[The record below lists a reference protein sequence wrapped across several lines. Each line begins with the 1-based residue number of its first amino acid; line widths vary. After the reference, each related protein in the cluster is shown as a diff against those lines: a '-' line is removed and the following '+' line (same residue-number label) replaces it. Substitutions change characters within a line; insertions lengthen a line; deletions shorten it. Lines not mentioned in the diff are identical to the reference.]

1 MAMNDLIFSSLVLIV
16 EFLVTCGV
24 FAVLVFAVRFSY
36 DKIKNISYFKT
47 SRFFNPSEYLP
58 QEEILSIRQV
68 YYLIMIV
75 ILVMNILYVAIGWR
89 DSVNLLIFD
98 VIVSIYLAVRV
109 ERDSFKNMLILF
121 CLIPFGSLSYLIFS
135 QTALV
140 GIDILH
146 VIAYLYFIKQYY
158 GKFVKYTEDNSLGIT
173 IMLLFLMVFISFF
186 VTIIVEDVTPINSL
200 VMVSNAFTSNGYA
213 VLGNTGLG
221 KLNALFLV
229 WAGFILST
237 VGTATLTVA
246 IVMRHVNEKFD
257 HLEDLVKRNKK

>member
-1 MAMNDLIFSSLVLIV
+1 
-16 EFLVTCGV
+16 
-24 FAVLVFAVRFSY
+24 
-36 DKIKNISYFKT
+36 
-47 SRFFNPSEYLP
+47 
-58 QEEILSIRQV
+58 
-68 YYLIMIV
+68 
-75 ILVMNILYVAIGWR
+75 
-89 DSVNLLIFD
+89 
-98 VIVSIYLAVRV
+98 
-109 ERDSFKNMLILF
+109 MLF
-121 CLIPFGSLSYLIFS
+121 RS
-135 QTALV
+135 TALV